1 MKNQKKHS
9 KSITLML
16 WLVQIILSVCFI
28 YGAAMKLF
36 LTVEKLS
43 AMWPWTAEVT
53 KLLVKS
59 TGILDLLA
67 GIAILVPTLFRV
79 SSKIVPLTAI
89 GIIVLMFSASIFH
102 ICRGESSQIGINI
115 FMAILACFVF
125 WGRK

>member
-1 MKNQKKHS
+1 
-9 KSITLML
+9 
-16 WLVQIILSVCFI
+16 
-28 YGAAMKLF
+28 MKLF

-67 GIAILVPTLFRV
+67 GIAIIVPTLFRV

-102 ICRGESSQIGINI
+102 ICRGEVSQIGINI
-115 FMAILACFVF
+115 FIAVLAIFVF